1 MVAWPVPYSF
11 HDWYIQKRFEHPP
24 PCDPETLIL
33 YCRARAATYNM
44 FGWLRRESSSAVSC
58 LPKILV
64 ILYTTSI
71 AAQGDPTQPLSLL
84 PPNVT
89 LTKSTFG
96 AEQWLNIAEGG
107 KGFEMVIECSELNQS
122 SKKGE
127 GAIPNILPNSK
138 QNILSKENCWHM
150 CAIACNYSLF
160 LQSMQSINLPPR
172 SIECWIQNWIVY
184 FGLSLSFF

>member
-1 MVAWPVPYSF
+1 MLLALCKKEIY
-11 HDWYIQKRFEHPP
+11 
-24 PCDPETLIL
+24 
-33 YCRARAATYNM
+33 
-44 FGWLRRESSSAVSC
+44 SAVSC

-71 AAQGDPTQPLSLL
+71 AAQGDPTQALSLL

-127 GAIPNILPNSK
+127 GVIPNILPNSK

-150 CAIACNYSLF
+150 SAIACNYSF
-160 LQSMQSINLPPR
+160 FFNQCNQSICQLDQLNCVFWAFP
-172 SIECWIQNWIVY
+172 E
-184 FGLSLSFF
+184 FSLGPSPDGPSL

>member
-1 MVAWPVPYSF
+1 
-11 HDWYIQKRFEHPP
+11 
-24 PCDPETLIL
+24 
-33 YCRARAATYNM
+33 M

-71 AAQGDPTQPLSLL
+71 AAQGDPTQTLSLL

-96 AEQWLNIAEGG
+96 AGQWLNIAEGG

-127 GAIPNILPNSK
+127 GVIPNILPNSK
-138 QNILSKENCWHM
+138 QNILAKENCWHM
-150 CAIACNYSLF
+150 SAIASNYSF
-160 LQSMQSINLPPR
+160 FSINAINQFASL
-172 SIECWIQNWIVY
+172 INWMLNSKSNCV
-184 FGLSLSFF
+184 FWAFPEFFLV